1 MDLAQHPFLEIIW
14 SFFIIFV
21 WVAWFWLLISIAID
35 IFRRH
40 DISGGLKAVWLIFI
54 VFVPFL
60 GVLVYVLTQSK
71 SMQERAAAE
80 ATQQKQAMDDYIR
93 ATATTSGGAA
103 TEIAQAKALRDDGT
117 ITEEEFNA
125 IKAKALAAS

>member
-40 DISGGLKAVWLIFI
+40 DISGGAKALWLIFI
-54 VFVPFL
+54 VFIPFL

-71 SMQERAAAE
+71 SMQERATAE

-103 TEIAQAKALRDDGT
+103 TEIAQAKALLDDGT
-117 ITEEEFNA
+117 ITQEDFNA
-125 IKAKALAAS
+125 IKAKALASS

>member
-40 DISGGLKAVWLIFI
+40 DISGGAKALWLIFI
-54 VFVPFL
+54 VFIPFL

-71 SMQERAAAE
+71 SMQERATAE

-103 TEIAQAKALRDDGT
+103 TEIAQA
-117 ITEEEFNA
+117 
-125 IKAKALAAS
+125 

>member
-21 WVAWFWLLISIAID
+21 WVAWFWLLISIGID

-40 DISGGLKAVWLIFI
+40 DISGGMKALWLIFI

-60 GVLVYVLTQSK
+60 GVLVYVLTQSR
-71 SMQERAAAE
+71 SMAERSAHEAAS
-80 ATQQKQAMDDYIR
+80 QKRAMDDYIR
-93 ATATTSGGAA
+93 ATANSPGGAA

-117 ITEEEFNA
+117 ITQEEFDA
-125 IKAKALAAS
+125 IKARVLAAT

>member
-1 MDLAQHPFLEIIW
+1 LDLAQHPFLEIIW

-21 WVAWFWLLISIAID
+21 WVAWFWLLISIGVD

-71 SMQERAAAE
+71 SMQERSIQE
-80 ATQQKQAMDDYIR
+80 ANQQKRAMDDYIR
-93 ATATTSGGAA
+93 ATATTPGGAA

-125 IKAKALAAS
+125 IKARALASS

>member
-1 MDLAQHPFLEIIW
+1 LDLAQHPFLEIIW